1 MDCWAIIAAKPFHA
15 GKSRLAALLGVDE
28 RAALNR
34 RLFGRVLDAALGTF
48 PADRIVVVTTDPL
61 LLALMRGQGLHAL
74 EDTQSGINAALALGC
89 RHALEHGA
97 RAIVAL
103 ASDLPNV
110 TSGDVAALRA
120 SVSDGPGCTIA
131 PDEQEQGTNAL
142 ALAPPEPDF
151 FKFGPESFQAHL
163 AAARARKL
171 PVHILRRPG
180 LALDLDTP
188 ENYRQFAKEQRIP
201 SGAPA

>member
-1 MDCWAIIAAKPFHA
+1 MDCWAIIPAKPFHA

-48 PADRIVVVTTDPL
+48 PADRILVVTTDPL

-74 EDTQSGINAALALGC
+74 EDTQCGINAALALGC
-89 RHALEHGA
+89 RHAVEHGA
-97 RAIVAL
+97 RSMVAL

-110 TSGDVAALRA
+110 TSGDVAALR
-120 SVSDGPGCTIA
+120 VSISDAAGCSIA

-142 ALAPPEPDF
+142 ALAPPDPDF
-151 FKFGPESFQAHL
+151 FKFGPGSFQAHL
-163 AAARARKL
+163 AAARMRNL
-171 PVHILRRPG
+171 PVRILRRPG

-188 ENYRQFAKEQRIP
+188 ENYRRFAKEQRIP
-201 SGAPA
+201 SGAMA